1 MAIEL
6 KGVFENVIKTRI
18 LTGMAVGAAFLLAS
32 IAANAQIVGSAHDLS
47 PDTTG
52 TDQVCVFC
60 HTPHGAATG
69 ASAAGVPLWN
79 KTLPN
84 PATYTRYSTLN
95 TATLDGAETEVGS
108 VSLACLSCH
117 DGTQARD
124 VLINSPGSGM
134 TGTALGVGP
143 LTGTPVPVLG
153 TDLTDDH
160 PVSIQYAGGGYLIT
174 DPDGVGTNTGLLGDP
189 DFAAATKGLV
199 NAQPNWW
206 VDSPVG
212 AGTQREKVDMLLYA
226 RSDPALDGGALQPF
240 VECGSCHDPHNAS
253 TSGAGSVAFLRI
265 QNTASQI
272 CTTCHTK

>member
-1 MAIEL
+1 MAIKL
-6 KGVFENVIKTRI
+6 KGVLENVIKTRI

-108 VSLACLSCH
+108 VSLACLSC
-117 DGTQARD
+117 
-124 VLINSPGSGM
+124 
-134 TGTALGVGP
+134 
-143 LTGTPVPVLG
+143 
-153 TDLTDDH
+153 
-160 PVSIQYAGGGYLIT
+160 
-174 DPDGVGTNTGLLGDP
+174 
-189 DFAAATKGLV
+189 
-199 NAQPNWW
+199 W
-206 VDSPVG
+206 
-212 AGTQREKVDMLLYA
+212 
-226 RSDPALDGGALQPF
+226 
-240 VECGSCHDPHNAS
+240 
-253 TSGAGSVAFLRI
+253 
-265 QNTASQI
+265 
-272 CTTCHTK
+272 